1 MFEGRLVLPKI
12 PGFIISFFKSL
23 FRITC
28 SLLLRI
34 SNHQNVDKT
43 NNIILKFSLELSD
56 MKSNFTL
63 ILGYHNPA
71 LNNPAQE
78 NRGSNHQFKNI
89 SPNQYH
95 RKCKE
100 NSVENMNFTVKV

>member
-1 MFEGRLVLPKI
+1 
-12 PGFIISFFKSL
+12 
-23 FRITC
+23 
-28 SLLLRI
+28 
-34 SNHQNVDKT
+34 
-43 NNIILKFSLELSD
+43 

-78 NRGSNHQFKNI
+78 NRGSNHKFKKI

>member
-1 MFEGRLVLPKI
+1 MLTRL
-12 PGFIISFFKSL
+12 
-23 FRITC
+23 
-28 SLLLRI
+28 
-34 SNHQNVDKT
+34 
-43 NNIILKFSLELSD
+43 IILKFSLELSD
-56 MKSNFTL
+56 MKSSFTL

-78 NRGSNHQFKNI
+78 NRGSDHQFKKI

>member
-1 MFEGRLVLPKI
+1 
-12 PGFIISFFKSL
+12 
-23 FRITC
+23 
-28 SLLLRI
+28 
-34 SNHQNVDKT
+34 
-43 NNIILKFSLELSD
+43 
-56 MKSNFTL
+56 MKSSFTL

-78 NRGSNHQFKNI
+78 NKGSDHQFKKI